1 MMLPKCLLNS
11 IQFRPVAPYIIMAD
25 TPWAEKYRPQT
36 LSNVVLD
43 DANQQLFGSILE
55 KQTFPNL
62 LLYGPPGTGKTTT
75 IINLVREY
83 QECTSRVTK
92 DHTMHLN
99 ASDERGIDIIRTQIL
114 QFVSAHAF
122 FTKGLKFVILDE
134 VDSMT
139 KNAQVALR
147 HIIQEHSTSVRF
159 CLICNYIS
167 RIDKALQSMFV
178 LARFNTTPRSSL
190 LSLLDAV
197 AKSESVSCREN
208 DLCRIIDTYGSDI
221 RSMINALQLFAH
233 SPCEA
238 KINDSDVEILYSS
251 VLDTNIDLA
260 MLHRELRTLS
270 ECKNCHE
277 RDVIYHLL
285 DWLIRTKV
293 EKVRANRESLAFF
306 IISANPSTQDSPYH
320 AKQTLLQL
328 RRFQL

>member
-1 MMLPKCLLNS
+1 MT
-11 IQFRPVAPYIIMAD
+11 D

-36 LSNVVLD
+36 LANVVLD
-43 DANQQLFGSILE
+43 DANQQLFNAVIE

-83 QECTSRVTK
+83 QESTSQLAK

-99 ASDERGIDIIRTQIL
+99 ASDDRGIDVMRTQIL
-114 QFVSAHAF
+114 QFVSANAF
-122 FTKGLKFVILDE
+122 FTEGLKFVILDE

-139 KNAQVALR
+139 KNAQIALR
-147 HIIQEHSTSVRF
+147 HVIQEHSTKVRF

-178 LARFNTTPRSSL
+178 LARFNTTPRAALMSL
-190 LSLLDAV
+190 LGKV
-197 AKSESVSCREN
+197 AQCEGVDCKEE
-208 DLCRIIDTYGSDI
+208 DLSRIIDTYDSDV

-238 KINDSDVEILYSS
+238 RINDNDVETLYSS
-251 VLDTNIDLA
+251 VINPEIDVST
-260 MLHRELRTLS
+260 LHRELRTLS
-270 ECKNCHE
+270 ERKNCHE
-277 RDVIYHLL
+277 RDVVYHLL
-285 DWLIRTKV
+285 DWLIRTNV
-293 EKVRANRESLAFF
+293 EKVRANREALALFT
-306 IISANPSTQDSPYH
+306 ISANPGTQDSPYH

>member
-1 MMLPKCLLNS
+1 
-11 IQFRPVAPYIIMAD
+11 MAD

-36 LSNVVLD
+36 LAKVVLD
-43 DANQQLFGSILE
+43 DANQQLFGCILK

-83 QECTSRVTK
+83 QECTSQVAK

-99 ASDERGIDIIRTQIL
+99 ASDDRGIDIIRTQIL

-122 FTKGLKFVILDE
+122 FTEGLKFVILDE
-134 VDSMT
+134 VDAMT

-147 HIIQEHSTSVRF
+147 HIIQEHSTNVRF

-190 LSLLDAV
+190 LSLLDEV
-197 AKSESVSCREN
+197 AKGEDVSCQEN
-208 DLCRIIDTYGSDI
+208 DLCRIIDTYGSDV

-233 SPCEA
+233 SPCDS
-238 KINDSDVEILYSS
+238 KISDSDVEMLYSNIT
-251 VLDTNIDLA
+251 DTNVDLA
-260 MLHRELRTLS
+260 TLHRELRTLS

-285 DWLIRTKV
+285 DWLIRTKA

-306 IISANPSTQDSPYH
+306 TISANPSTQDSPYH
-320 AKQTLLQL
+320 AKHTLLQL

>member
-1 MMLPKCLLNS
+1 MT
-11 IQFRPVAPYIIMAD
+11 D

-36 LSNVVLD
+36 LAKVVLD
-43 DANQQLFGSILE
+43 AANQQLFTSILE
-55 KQTFPNL
+55 KERFPNL

-83 QECTSRVTK
+83 QEDTSQVAK

-99 ASDERGIDIIRTQIL
+99 ASDDRGIDIMRTQIL
-114 QFVSAHAF
+114 QFVSANAF
-122 FTKGLKFVILDE
+122 FTEGLKFVILDE

-147 HIIQEHSTSVRF
+147 HVIQEHSTKVRF

-178 LARFNTTPRSSL
+178 LARFNTTPRDSL
-190 LSLLDAV
+190 LSLLGAI
-197 AKSESVSCREN
+197 AESESVAYRKD
-208 DLCRIIDTYGSDI
+208 DLCRIIDTYGSDV

-238 KINDSDVEILYSS
+238 KVNDQDVMTLYTS
-251 VLDTNIDLA
+251 VKDHDVDIAT
-260 MLHRELRTLS
+260 LHRELRILS
-270 ECKNCHE
+270 EQKNCHE
-277 RDVIYHLL
+277 RDIIYHLL

-293 EKVRANRESLAFF
+293 AKVRANRELLAL
-306 IISANPSTQDSPYH
+306 ITISANPSTQDSPYH

-328 RRFQL
+328 RQFQL